1 MVFTPDNTIIDVLNV
16 NVLVGTSGSDQ
27 ILGLEGDD
35 LIFGAEADDQL
46 FGNEGADSVY
56 GHQENDII
64 YGGSGADFLFGG
76 QGDDSIYGDEG
87 NDILYADRGTDILIG
102 GEGEDIFVF
111 DIGSGNFSVTTTNL
125 IVDFNVDEDQIEIQ
139 DNLTFEDLSI
149 EGTPTGDTVIR
160 ETNSGEIFALLQGV
174 NPDSVTEE
182 QIITSGVN
190 PPPPSNPSGV
200 TVSLANDT
208 GLDDRDNITTDPTIT
223 GTVTNSDQV
232 AELEVSIGGEFISI
246 ETEIAE
252 DGSFTLTQEQ
262 LEETL
267 NISFTDGIYTVQLR
281 TVDTEGL
288 RSLETAEL
296 TFTIAPDDDPP
307 EQDIELVPP
316 GTDMFAPTITAE
328 LANDTGTNESDG
340 ITSDPTITGTATD
353 NFGIE
358 EIEVRIGEEFVPI
371 QTSIAADGSFT
382 LTPDQLEE
390 ALETSLTDGT
400 YTVFLRAVDTAGLRS
415 LELAEVTF
423 TLDSTPGSGGET
435 PGSGGETPGSGG
447 ETPGSGGET
456 PGSGGE
462 TPGSGGETPNN
473 EEISIPENVEDTP
486 TNTIVNNEEFP
497 DPFETETVDLEE
509 DPGNTIEDAYE
520 ISVNT
525 QTFIYTDE
533 VSEDDPVD
541 YYTFNVV
548 SNQNLNLSL
557 ESLTQDVDVFLLDI
571 NQEIIATSE
580 NLGITAESITVPL
593 SAGTYYV
600 QVQSFDNQTTIYD
613 LNILFPSR
621 SPEDDTTEV
630 IEVPEDPGNTVT
642 EAYDISIDTETTIYT
657 EQVSADDPI
666 DYYTFNVE
674 NNQNFNVFLENITQD
689 VNISVLD
696 IDQTVVAT
704 SENVGTTNESINV
717 PLSAGTY
724 YIQVESVNNQTT
736 TYDLNVLFP
745 PAPSEDE
752 VPEVIEVPEDPGNT
766 VIEAYDISID
776 SSVTNIYTEQVGAV
790 DSVDYYE
797 INIENNQNLNVF
809 LENISQDVNIS
820 VLDIDQTVVATSQ
833 NVGTTNESINVPLSA
848 GTYYIQVETISTQ
861 TTTYNLNVFLP
872 PAPPEPEPLVRYDF
886 VYYSNGISTQSDYY
900 TGYVYAEAGA
910 FAVGES
916 YEFSSSSS
924 GAYYIA
930 SETSA
935 PTTASVDQ
943 VFINNYYDVDINI
956 NSAVSYSSYYSN
968 INQASGSFGLGSEYD
983 FVQFEGIFFG
993 FGLQVITT
1001 NIVLPFFINPNF
1013 PQRDDY
1019 FVGDRPSGITSAD
1032 LDGDGDNDLIVENSG
1047 LDPRVLNGFDDNR
1060 LSLLENN
1067 GDGTFA
1073 DFVTLTTGVGPT
1085 AIAADLDNDG
1095 DTDIATAHFED
1106 NDIAIFLNS
1115 GGGSFEQPEFF
1126 EAGERPNM
1134 REVADIDG
1142 DGDLDLLTVNT
1153 ETFALGTVIDE
1164 GDSIS
1169 IHFNDGEGNFN
1180 QREVVTVGEG
1190 VYNVTTADLDN
1201 DGNLDL
1207 ITANE
1212 GENTLSVLFN
1222 TGNASFSTP
1231 EKYAVGDRPRSP
1243 IAADLDNDGDLDL
1256 AVANFEGSRSSDIF
1270 DFEQGTIS
1278 ILRNDGNGN
1287 FSPSVS
1293 LLTGDFPRSLTSADI
1308 DGDGDLDLMTPNA
1321 VFTLGTGEREGNVI
1335 SLLRNNGNGFFSF
1348 PESFLVG
1355 NIPTGLVVD
1364 DLDGEGNLDFA
1375 TPNFDDDDVT
1385 VYLQS

>member
-1 MVFTPDNTIIDVLNV
+1 MVFTPDNTIVDVLDV
-16 NVLVGTSGSDQ
+16 NILVGTSGSDQ

-102 GEGEDIFVF
+102 GEGEDIFVLE
-111 DIGSGNFSVTTTNL
+111 IGTGDFSVTTTNL
-125 IVDFNVDEDQIEIQ
+125 IVDFNVGEDQIQLQ
-139 DNLTFEDLSI
+139 DGLTFEDVNI
-149 EGTPTGDTVIR
+149 EETPEGDSVIR
-160 ETNSGEIFALLQGV
+160 DPNSGEILALLQGV
-174 NPDSVTEE
+174 DPDSFTELVLPE
-182 QIITSGVN
+182 PPLITV
-190 PPPPSNPSGV
+190 
-200 TVSLANDT
+200 VSLANDT

-307 EQDIELVPP
+307 EQDIDLVPP

-358 EIEVRIGEEFVPI
+358 EIEVSIGEEFVPI

-390 ALETSLTDGT
+390 ALNTSFVDDT

-462 TPGSGGETPNN
+462 TPGSGGETPND

-486 TNTIVNNEEFP
+486 TNTIVNEELS

-520 ISVNT
+520 ISVNS
-525 QTFIYTDE
+525 QTFIYSDE

-548 SNQNLNLSL
+548 NNQNINLSL
-557 ESLTQDVDVFLLDI
+557 ESLTQDVDVYLLDI

-613 LNILFPSR
+613 LNILFPPR
-621 SPEDDTTEV
+621 SPEDDTAEV
-630 IEVPEDPGNTVT
+630 IEVPEDPGNTAT
-642 EAYDISIDTETTIYT
+642 EAYDISIDSETTIYS
-657 EQVSADDPI
+657 EEVSADDPV

-674 NNQNFNVFLENITQD
+674 NNQNFNVFLENISQD

-704 SENVGTTNESINV
+704 SQNTGTTNESINV

-752 VPEVIEVPEDPGNT
+752 APEVIAVPEDPGNT

-776 SSVTNIYTEQVGAV
+776 SSVTTIYTEQVGAV

-833 NVGTTNESINVPLSA
+833 NIGTTNESINVPLSA

-900 TGYVYAEAGA
+900 TGYVYAEQGS
-910 FAVGES
+910 FEVEES
-916 YEFSSSSS
+916 YNFSSSA

-1001 NIVLPFFINPNF
+1001 NIVLPFFITPNF

-1032 LDGDGDNDLIVENSG
+1032 LDDDGDNDLIVGNPG
-1047 LDPRVLNGFDDNR
+1047 IVIPRDGSYDGNR
-1060 LSLLENN
+1060 VSILTNN

-1073 DFVTLTTGVGPT
+1073 APRSITTGVGPT
-1085 AIAADLDNDG
+1085 FIAEDFDGDGDIDLATAHAEDDDLSVFFNDGDGNFGFPETYEAGDRPFMANVGDLDNDG
-1095 DTDIATAHFED
+1095 D
-1106 NDIAIFLNS
+1106 
-1115 GGGSFEQPEFF
+1115 
-1126 EAGERPNM
+1126 
-1134 REVADIDG
+1134 
-1142 DGDLDLLTVNT
+1142 LDLVTTNS
-1153 ETFALGTVIDE
+1153 EALNLFTANSSGN
-1164 GDSIS
+1164 SIS
-1169 IHFNDGEGNFN
+1169 IHYNDGNGGFTE
-1180 QREVVTVGEG
+1180 RETLTVGEG
-1190 VYNVTTADLDN
+1190 VSGVEIADLDE
-1201 DGNLDL
+1201 DGNLDI
-1207 ITANE
+1207 ITSNQA
-1212 GENTLSVLFN
+1212 ENTISVLFN
-1222 TGNASFSTP
+1222 TGDAFFTTP
-1231 EKYAVGDRPRSP
+1231 EKYIVGDRPLSP
-1243 IAADLDNDGDLDL
+1243 VAADLDNDGDLDL
-1256 AVANFEGSRSSDIF
+1256 AAANFGNFDI
-1270 DFEQGTIS
+1270 QGTVS
-1278 ILRNDGNGN
+1278 VLRNDGNGN
-1287 FSPSVS
+1287 FSPSEFFFS
-1293 LLTGDFPRSLTSADI
+1293 ENNPSNLTPTDI
-1308 DGDGDLDLMTPNA
+1308 DGDGDLDLMMLNSFFI
-1321 VFTLGTGEREGNVI
+1321 VGTAERAGNTV
-1335 SLLRNNGNGFFSF
+1335 SVLRNNGNGFFSF

-1355 NIPTGLVVD
+1355 NVPVGLVVD
-1364 DLDGEGNLDFA
+1364 DLDGVGDLDFA

>member
-1 MVFTPDNTIIDVLNV
+1 MVFTPDNTIVDVLDV
-16 NVLVGTSGSDQ
+16 NILVGTSGSDQ
-27 ILGLEGDD
+27 ILGLGGDD

-76 QGDDSIYGDEG
+76 QGDDSIFGDEG
-87 NDILYADRGTDILIG
+87 NDRIYADRGTDILIG
-102 GEGEDIFVF
+102 GEGEDVF
-111 DIGSGNFSVTTTNL
+111 ILEIGTGDFSVTTTNL
-125 IVDFNVDEDQIEIQ
+125 IVDFNVDEDQIELQ
-139 DNLTFEDLSI
+139 DGLTFADVNI
-149 EGTPTGDTVIR
+149 ERTPEGDSVIR
-160 ETNSGEIFALLQGV
+160 DPNSGEILALLQGV
-174 NPDSVTEE
+174 DPDSFKESVLPQPPEE
-182 QIITSGVN
+182 PIIN
-190 PPPPSNPSGV
+190 A
-200 TVSLANDT
+200 SLANDT

-232 AELEVSIGGEFISI
+232 AELEVSIGGEFVSI
-246 ETEIAE
+246 ATEIAE

-353 NFGIE
+353 NFGVT
-358 EIEVRIGEEFVPI
+358 EIEVSIGEEFASVE
-371 QTSIAADGSFT
+371 TNIAEDGSFT
-382 LTPDQLEE
+382 LTPDQLEG
-390 ALETSLTDGT
+390 ALNTSLTDDT
-400 YTVFLRAVDTAGLRS
+400 YTVLLRAVDTSGLRS
-415 LELAEVTF
+415 LELAEVSF
-423 TLDSTPGSGGET
+423 TLDSTPVDDGQSGIDNSDSDDNDQDTDNSDSDDNDQDTDNSDSDDNDQDTDNSDSDDNDQDTDNSDSDDNDQDTDNSDSDDNDQDTDTDEDN
-435 PGSGGETPGSGG
+435 PSNQ
-447 ETPGSGGET
+447 
-456 PGSGGE
+456 
-462 TPGSGGETPNN
+462 PND
-473 EEISIPENVEDTP
+473 EEISIPETIEDTP
-486 TNTIVNNEEFP
+486 TNPIENEELP
-497 DPFETETVDLEE
+497 DPFETETVDIEE

-525 QTFIYTDE
+525 QTFIYTEE

-548 SNQNLNLSL
+548 NNQNLNLSL
-557 ESLTQDVDVFLLDI
+557 ESLSQDVDVYLLDI
-571 NQEIIATSE
+571 NQTIIAASE
-580 NLGITAESITVPL
+580 NIGITAESITVPL
-593 SAGTYYV
+593 SVGTYYI
-600 QVQSFDNQTTIYD
+600 QVQSFDNQTTTYD
-613 LNILFPSR
+613 LDILFPPA

-642 EAYDISIDTETTIYT
+642 EAYDISIDSETTIYN
-657 EQVSADDPI
+657 EQVSANDPI

-674 NNQNFNVFLENITQD
+674 NNQNFNVFLENISQD

-696 IDQTVVAT
+696 IDQTIVAT

-752 VPEVIEVPEDPGNT
+752 EPEVIEVPEDPGNT
-766 VIEAYDISID
+766 IIEAYDISID
-776 SSVTNIYTEQVGAV
+776 SSVTNIYNEQVGAV

-833 NVGTTNESINVPLSA
+833 NIGTTNESINVPLSA
-848 GTYYIQVETISTQ
+848 GTYYIQVESISTQ

-900 TGYVYAEAGA
+900 TGYVYAEESS
-910 FAVGES
+910 FEVGES
-916 YEFSSSSS
+916 YNFSSSA

-930 SETSA
+930 SESSA

-983 FVQFEGIFFG
+983 FVEFEGIFFG
-993 FGLQVITT
+993 FGLQFITT
-1001 NIVLPFFINPNF
+1001 NIVLPFFITPNF

-1032 LDGDGDNDLIVENSG
+1032 LDGDGDNDLIVGN
-1047 LDPRVLNGFDDNR
+1047 PGFDDSCR
-1060 LSLLENN
+1060 W
-1067 GDGTFA
+1067 
-1073 DFVTLTTGVGPT
+1073 
-1085 AIAADLDNDG
+1085 
-1095 DTDIATAHFED
+1095 
-1106 NDIAIFLNS
+1106 
-1115 GGGSFEQPEFF
+1115 
-1126 EAGERPNM
+1126 
-1134 REVADIDG
+1134 
-1142 DGDLDLLTVNT
+1142 
-1153 ETFALGTVIDE
+1153 
-1164 GDSIS
+1164 
-1169 IHFNDGEGNFN
+1169 
-1180 QREVVTVGEG
+1180 
-1190 VYNVTTADLDN
+1190 
-1201 DGNLDL
+1201 
-1207 ITANE
+1207 
-1212 GENTLSVLFN
+1212 VL
-1222 TGNASFSTP
+1222 
-1231 EKYAVGDRPRSP
+1231 
-1243 IAADLDNDGDLDL
+1243 
-1256 AVANFEGSRSSDIF
+1256 
-1270 DFEQGTIS
+1270 
-1278 ILRNDGNGN
+1278 
-1287 FSPSVS
+1287 
-1293 LLTGDFPRSLTSADI
+1293 
-1308 DGDGDLDLMTPNA
+1308 
-1321 VFTLGTGEREGNVI
+1321 
-1335 SLLRNNGNGFFSF
+1335 
-1348 PESFLVG
+1348 
-1355 NIPTGLVVD
+1355 
-1364 DLDGEGNLDFA
+1364 
-1375 TPNFDDDDVT
+1375 
-1385 VYLQS
+1385 